1 MRCHAMLQLIPRSIQ
16 FMVVHFSLHP
26 EAQLHQVAPRLRYG
40 NLAAAHRVMDADMA
54 VVHAC
59 KEPCHKQMLG
69 GGVALSAT
77 HPEYLAAT
85 RGLHLYLNMI
95 DPPVP
100 LFKHEMFAA
109 FFAFVDQHISTRTV
123 LIHCNQGLSR
133 APSLALLVMAKRL
146 ELLPNVSY
154 EAARA
159 EFSRQFTY
167 QPGAGVATFLTQHWH
182 SLGG

>member
-1 MRCHAMLQLIPRSIQ
+1 
-16 FMVVHFSLHP
+16 MVVHVSLREEP
-26 EAQLHQVAPRLRYG
+26 CLHEVAPRLRYG
-40 NLAAAHRVMDADMA
+40 NLEAAHRAANNDMA

-59 KEPCHKQMLG
+59 KEPCHRQVIG
-69 GGVALSAT
+69 GGAAVASG

-100 LFKHEMFAA
+100 LFKLEMFAA
-109 FFAFVDQHISTRTV
+109 FFAFIDQHYAARTV

-146 ELLPNVSY
+146 GLLPNENY
-154 EAARA
+154 AAARGVFEQQYPYA
-159 EFSRQFTY
+159 
-167 QPGAGVATFLTQHWH
+167 PGAGIATFLAQHWD
-182 SLGG
+182 SLGR